1 MALSACFALASQ
13 WFRRTFKVSH
23 TAQPAVARGPRR
35 RPLSFTLLH
44 ADSLPIRFTVA
55 KRGLRLDLLP
65 ARVRFTDWPR
75 SKPPPCALRPRSDAV
90 RGARRY
96 ALTVTQLLVQ
106 MAVRFELLRSGL
118 LSWGFLARGVH
129 GSPPT
134 LPSELRSRRLHIRS
148 TEHPP
153 HEGVHVPWCF
163 QRRALSSRA
172 CPTEVVHAARP
183 LPPGASSARPL
194 ESCSDPCTRH
204 GGSGLRAML
213 AKAPRLVP
221 PSGCLNRVADCSARG
236 VRACCIP
243 LPVLSFVAFGTKG
256 RSWTPLRASSP
267 RRLRHPRP
275 AVRRPRPECLRLPRD
290 AGPFEVFP
298 SPTAPVR
305 HPGSVSL
312 RRSADRVHRVHHMG
326 VPSCRYRTGGRLR
339 WGRQP

>member
-90 RGARRY
+90 RGGA
-96 ALTVTQLLVQ
+96 
-106 MAVRFELLRSGL
+106 AVRADRHSAPRPDGRPVRVAVL
-118 LSWGFLARGVH
+118 
-129 GSPPT
+129 GSPLMGFPGQGGSRLST
-134 LPSELRSRRLHIRS
+134 DAPVEAALSSPSHQVHRAPSSRRGPCSLVLPAPR
-148 TEHPP
+148 
-153 HEGVHVPWCF
+153 
-163 QRRALSSRA
+163 LSSRA

-204 GGSGLRAML
+204 GSSGLRAML

-221 PSGCLNRVADCSARG
+221 PSGCLNRVAACSARG

-326 VPSCRYRTGGRLR
+326 LPSCRYRTGVRLR